1 MVIIGAK
8 GHAKEVLQIL
18 QNKTEESIVFFDN
31 VSNHEPSQ
39 LLYNQFRIINNFDD
53 LESYFKM
60 NSPIFCMG
68 IGSTRAKSELVKKI
82 EALGGTLTTVIANS
96 AIIGVYEVFIGNGC
110 NIMENVFISNS
121 VSIGTGCLINYGAAL
136 HHDVTVGSY
145 CEISPK
151 AVILGRCKIGDFVS
165 LGANSTILPDITIG
179 DNSIIGAGAV
189 VTKNV
194 KSNTTVVGIPA
205 K

>member
-31 VSNHEPSQ
+31 VSNYDTSQ

-53 LESYFKM
+53 LENYFQM
-60 NSPIFCMG
+60 NSPIFCTG
-68 IGSTRAKSELVKKI
+68 IGSTRTKSELVKKI

-96 AIIGVYEVFIGNGC
+96 AIIGIYEVFIGNGC

-151 AVILGRCKIGDFVS
+151 ALILGRCKIGDFVS

-179 DNSIIGAGAV
+179 DNAIIGAGAV